1 MTGDVEAAED
11 ATRRERRRQE
21 TLEEIL
27 TTARRLLVRDG
38 AVGITLR
45 AIARELGMTAPAL
58 YRYFGSHEAVV
69 TALAAR
75 LYDELVRELE
85 ESRDAVPAATVG
97 ARLLATSRQFR
108 RWSLAHRPEF
118 GLVFANPITEIT
130 LPAQSA
136 CEAAGQRFGRV
147 FGELFDEL
155 WRTQPF
161 DVPDV
166 EDLAPALRAQ
176 LGRPIED
183 VLEVPPGAV
192 YVFLRCWASL
202 YGTVTLEVF
211 GHLRWALSDPSPIFE
226 DMLVDNARLLGV
238 LDDYTPEVA

>member
-1 MTGDVEAAED
+1 MTSEPLQPDP
-11 ATRRERRRQE
+11 TRRERRRQD
-21 TLEEIL
+21 TLDDIL
-27 TTARRLLVRDG
+27 GTARSLLVRQG
-38 AVGITLR
+38 SVGISLR

-58 YRYFGSHEAVV
+58 YRYFDSHEAVV

-75 LYDELVRELE
+75 LYDELVDELE
-85 ESRDAVPAATVG
+85 QARDAVPDASVG
-97 ARLLATSRQFR
+97 ARLLAVSRQFR
-108 RWSLAHRPEF
+108 RWALANRAEF

-130 LPAQSA
+130 LPADTP

-155 WRTQPF
+155 WRTRPF

-176 LGRPIED
+176 LEGPIED
-183 VLEVPPGAV
+183 VVEVPPGAV

-226 DMLVDNARLLGV
+226 DMLSDNAARLGL
-238 LDDYTPEVA
+238 LDEYVPETS